1 MLQPG
6 SDREAKIERTVPQ
19 LHKLITGV
27 QTRHDRHTW
36 YRPSRMR
43 THAAATALINHL
55 DVRHVVERDSL
66 RLLAHGLT
74 AAAHDVLM
82 LVDLVV
88 DRVVAERGISTVIN
102 YYQLINIV

>member
-1 MLQPG
+1 
-6 SDREAKIERTVPQ
+6 
-19 LHKLITGV
+19 
-27 QTRHDRHTW
+27 
-36 YRPSRMR
+36 MR

-102 YYQLINIV
+102 YYPLINIVGGRLRGARLKGLIEIGSGTYVRTRRVPFSLRRI